1 MFFFNELT
9 CSHFPS
15 IIDGIFLRLIVHKS
29 EEENNHL
36 KIYFNKC
43 MFKGLIYEQQLTFR
57 NRSVAENKYSR
68 LPIDQAYGTN
78 QKKLAQSEAEFKEF
92 VLNFSKFK
100 LALN

>member
-1 MFFFNELT
+1 
-9 CSHFPS
+9 
-15 IIDGIFLRLIVHKS
+15 
-29 EEENNHL
+29 
-36 KIYFNKC
+36 